1 MKKLSKSKFRTGLDC
16 PNKLYFLSKG
26 NLYYNKKIDDPF
38 LESLAQ
44 GGFQVEE
51 LARLHYPEGRFIEA
65 HPGDYEA
72 SIVETHPLIESH
84 ENIAIYEAAFEYDGY
99 YVRSD
104 VVVKEGNDVKL
115 IEVKAKSYDPNNDYE
130 FIGKRGAITS
140 QWKPY
145 LFDLAYQYYVASNA
159 YPNLRITSYLMLA
172 DKSKEAQ
179 IEGLN
184 QLFRIPSKDQ
194 GNQRFDIERKVHSL
208 EDVGD
213 SVLSEKNVQPIIDD
227 IISGKY
233 KYHENLSFKEAIDLL
248 KQVYFEEKYPNWP
261 TDFSTCKK
269 CEFRA
274 DQSDVPMGQ
283 ELGYLKCFKTQHQWT
298 DSCCTKPSAFEVWNY
313 QGKNLIE
320 ENRLF
325 IEDLEEQDFKVE
337 PKAGQISS
345 SERRWIQVEK
355 RKNCDDSIYCLE
367 EELGDEMNQWK
378 YPLHFIDFETSSVA
392 LPFFKGGRPYEQV
405 AFQFSHHKVLEN
417 GTITHQTEFIDAV
430 PGHFPNFEF
439 ARALK
444 RALEEDY
451 GSIFMFATHENS
463 VLNAIINQLRA
474 SNELDKDQ
482 LITFLKSITKST
494 ANNAESWKG
503 DRMMI
508 DLRDIVLKYYYNPLT
523 KGSNSIK
530 DLLPAVLESDKELQ
544 SRYAKSIGELG
555 ISSLNFDSNHI
566 WITKEKGKVINPY
579 KMLPPLFD
587 SWNSNEKDIL
597 ISGISDIANGGEAM
611 TAYAKLQYVDMTD
624 QEREELVSGLKK
636 YCELDTLA
644 MVMLWEHFKRVAK

>member
-1 MKKLSKSKFRTGLDC
+1 M
-16 PNKLYFLSKG
+16 
-26 NLYYNKKIDDPF
+26 
-38 LESLAQ
+38 AQ

-72 SIVETHPLIESH
+72 SVAETHPLIEGH

-104 VVVKEGNDVKL
+104 VVVKQGDHVKL
-115 IEVKAKSYDPNNDYE
+115 IEVKAKSYDPNDDYE
-130 FIGKRGAITS
+130 FIGKRSALTS
-140 QWKPY
+140 EWKPY

-159 YPNLRITSYLMLA
+159 YPNLKITSYLMLA

-261 TDFSTCKK
+261 TNFSVCKK

-274 DQSDVPMGQ
+274 DQSDVPEGQ

-355 RKNCDDSIYCLE
+355 RKNCDDSIYCLN
-367 EELGDEMNQWK
+367 EELRDAMNQWK

-417 GTITHQTEFIDAV
+417 GTITHQTEFIDAE

-439 ARALK
+439 ARSLKLALG
-444 RALEEDY
+444 EDN

-463 VLNAIINQLRA
+463 VLNAIINQLRL
-474 SNELDKDQ
+474 SKESDKDQ
-482 LITFLKSITKST
+482 LMSFLKSITKPT
-494 ANNAESWKG
+494 ANNTESWKG
-503 DRMMI
+503 DRVMI
-508 DLRDIVLKYYYNPLT
+508 DLREIVLKYYYNPLT

-530 DLLPAVLESDKELQ
+530 DLLPAVLESDNDLQ
-544 SRYAKSIGELG
+544 ARYAKSIGELG
-555 ISSLNFDSNHI
+555 INSLNFDSNHI
-566 WITKEKGKVINPY
+566 WITKEKGKVVNPY
-579 KMLPPLFD
+579 KMLPPLFEN
-587 SWNSNEKDIL
+587 WNSKEKDIL

-624 QEREELVSGLKK
+624 KEREELVSGLKK

-644 MVMLWEHFKRVAK
+644 MVMLWEHLKVVVK

>member
-1 MKKLSKSKFRTGLDC
+1 MKKLSKSKFRTGIDC

-51 LARLHYPEGRFIEA
+51 LARLHYPDGRFIEA

-72 SIVETHPLIESH
+72 SVAETHPLIESH

-104 VVVKEGNDVKL
+104 VVVKKGEHVKL

-130 FIGKRGAITS
+130 FIGKRGALTS

-159 YPNLRITSYLMLA
+159 YPNLKITSYLMLA

-179 IEGLN
+179 VEGLN
-184 QLFRIPSKDQ
+184 QLFRIPSKEE

-233 KYHENLSFKEAIDLL
+233 KYHKNLSFKEAIDLL
-248 KQVYFEEKYPNWP
+248 KQVYFKEEYPNWP
-261 TDFSTCKK
+261 TNFSACKK

-274 DQSDVPMGQ
+274 DQSDVPEGQ

-298 DSCCTKPSAFEVWNY
+298 DSCCTKPSAFEVWNF

-355 RKNCDDSIYCLE
+355 RKNGDNSIYCLN
-367 EELGDEMNQWK
+367 EELRDEMKQWK

-417 GTITHQTEFIDAV
+417 RTITHQNEFIDAE

-439 ARALK
+439 ARYLK
-444 RALEEDY
+444 RALEEDN

-463 VLNAIINQLRA
+463 VLNAIINQLRL
-474 SNELDKDQ
+474 SKESDKDQ
-482 LITFLKSITKST
+482 LISFLKSITKST
-494 ANNAESWKG
+494 ANNTESWKG
-503 DRMMI
+503 DRVMI
-508 DLRDIVLKYYYNPLT
+508 DFRDIVLKYYYNPLT

-530 DLLPAVLESDKELQ
+530 DLLPAVLESDNHLQ
-544 SRYAKSIGELG
+544 TRYAKSIGELG
-555 ISSLNFDSNHI
+555 ISSLNFDSKHI
-566 WITKEKGKVINPY
+566 WITKEKGKVDNPY
-579 KMLPPLFD
+579 KMLPPLFEN
-587 SWNSNEKDIL
+587 WNSNEKDIL

-611 TAYAKLQYVDMTD
+611 TAYAKLQYVDMTGK
-624 QEREELVSGLKK
+624 EREELVFGLKK

-644 MVMLWEHFKRVAK
+644 MVMIWEHLKGLVK

>member
-1 MKKLSKSKFRTGLDC
+1 MKKLSKSKFRTGIDC

-51 LARLHYPEGRFIEA
+51 LARLHYPDGRFIEA

-72 SIVETHPLIESH
+72 SVAETHPLIESH

-104 VVVKEGNDVKL
+104 VVVKKGEHVKL

-130 FIGKRGAITS
+130 FIGKRGALTS

-159 YPNLRITSYLMLA
+159 YPNLKITSYLMLA

-179 IEGLN
+179 VEGLN
-184 QLFRIPSKDQ
+184 QLFRIPSKEE

-233 KYHENLSFKEAIDLL
+233 KYHKNLSFKEAIDLL
-248 KQVYFEEKYPNWP
+248 KQVYFKEEYPNWP
-261 TDFSTCKK
+261 TNFSACKK

-274 DQSDVPMGQ
+274 DQSDVPEGQ
-283 ELGYLKCFKTQHQWT
+283 ERGYLKCFKTQHQWT
-298 DSCCTKPSAFEVWNY
+298 DSCCTKPSAFEVWNF

-355 RKNCDDSIYCLE
+355 RKNGDNSIYCLN
-367 EELGDEMNQWK
+367 EELRDEIKQWK

-417 GTITHQTEFIDAV
+417 GTITHQNEFIDAE

-439 ARALK
+439 ARSLK
-444 RALEEDY
+444 RALEEDN

-463 VLNAIINQLRA
+463 VLNAIINQLRL
-474 SNELDKDQ
+474 SKESDKDQ
-482 LITFLKSITKST
+482 LMSFLKSITKST
-494 ANNAESWKG
+494 ANNTESWKG
-503 DRMMI
+503 DRVMI
-508 DLRDIVLKYYYNPLT
+508 DFRDIVLKYYYNPLT

-530 DLLPAVLESDKELQ
+530 DLLPAVLESDNHLQ
-544 SRYAKSIGELG
+544 TRYAKSIGELG
-555 ISSLNFDSNHI
+555 ISSLNFDSKHI
-566 WITKEKGKVINPY
+566 WITKEKGKVDNPY
-579 KMLPPLFD
+579 KMLPPLFEN
-587 SWNSNEKDIL
+587 WNSNEKDIL

-611 TAYAKLQYVDMTD
+611 TAYAKLQYVDMTGK
-624 QEREELVSGLKK
+624 EREELVFGLKK

-644 MVMLWEHFKRVAK
+644 MVMIWEHLKGLVK

>member
-1 MKKLSKSKFRTGLDC
+1 MKKLSKSKFRTGIDC

-51 LARLHYPEGRFIEA
+51 LARLHYPDGRFIEA

-72 SIVETHPLIESH
+72 SVAETHPLIESH
-84 ENIAIYEAAFEYDGY
+84 ENIAIYEAAFEYDGC

-104 VVVKEGNDVKL
+104 VVVKKGEHIKL

-130 FIGKRGAITS
+130 FIGKRGALTS

-159 YPNLRITSYLMLA
+159 YPNLKITSYLMLA

-179 IEGLN
+179 VEGLN
-184 QLFRIPSKDQ
+184 QLFRIPSKEE

-233 KYHENLSFKEAIDLL
+233 KYHKNLSFKEAIDLL
-248 KQVYFEEKYPNWP
+248 KQVYFKEEYPNWP
-261 TDFSTCKK
+261 TNFSACKK

-274 DQSDVPMGQ
+274 DQSDVPEGQ
-283 ELGYLKCFKTQHQWT
+283 ERGYLKCFKTQHQWT
-298 DSCCTKPSAFEVWNY
+298 DSCCTKPSAFEVWNF

-355 RKNCDDSIYCLE
+355 RKNGDNSIYCLN
-367 EELGDEMNQWK
+367 EELRDEIKQWK

-417 GTITHQTEFIDAV
+417 GTITHQNEFIDAE

-439 ARALK
+439 ARSLK
-444 RALEEDY
+444 RALEEDN

-463 VLNAIINQLRA
+463 VLNAIINQLRL
-474 SNELDKDQ
+474 SKESDKDQ
-482 LITFLKSITKST
+482 LMSFLKSITKST
-494 ANNAESWKG
+494 ANNTESWKG
-503 DRMMI
+503 DRVMI
-508 DLRDIVLKYYYNPLT
+508 DFRDIVLKYYYNPLT

-530 DLLPAVLESDKELQ
+530 DLLPAVLESDNHLQ
-544 SRYAKSIGELG
+544 TRYAKSIGELG
-555 ISSLNFDSNHI
+555 ISSLNFDSKHI
-566 WITKEKGKVINPY
+566 WITKEKGKVDNPY
-579 KMLPPLFD
+579 KMLPPLFEN
-587 SWNSNEKDIL
+587 WNSNEKDIL

-611 TAYAKLQYVDMTD
+611 TAYAKLQYVDMTGK
-624 QEREELVSGLKK
+624 EREELVFGLKK

-644 MVMLWEHFKRVAK
+644 MVMIWEHLKGLVK

>member
-1 MKKLSKSKFRTGLDC
+1 MKKLSKSKFRTGIDC

-84 ENIAIYEAAFEYDGY
+84 ENIVIYEAAFEYDGY

-104 VVVKEGNDVKL
+104 VVVKGGNDLKL

-130 FIGKRGAITS
+130 FIGKRGAITT

-145 LFDLAYQYYVASNA
+145 LFDLAFQYYVASNA
-159 YPNLRITSYLMLA
+159 YPNLKITSYLMLA
-172 DKSKEAQ
+172 DKSKESQ
-179 IEGLN
+179 IDGLN

-248 KQVYFEEKYPNWP
+248 KQVYFEENYPNWP

-269 CEFRA
+269 CEYRS
-274 DQSDVPMGQ
+274 DQSDIPVGQ

-298 DSCCTKPSAFEVWNY
+298 DSCFTKPNAFEVWNY

-355 RKNCDDSIYCLE
+355 RKNCDNSIYCLK

-417 GTITHQTEFIDAV
+417 GTITHQTEFIDAE

-444 RALEEDY
+444 QALEENN

-463 VLNAIINQLRA
+463 ILNAIINQLLL
-474 SNELDKDQ
+474 SKESDKVQ

-503 DRMMI
+503 DRLMI
-508 DLRDIVLKYYYNPLT
+508 DLRDIILKYYYNPLT
-523 KGSNSIK
+523 KGSNSI
-530 DLLPAVLESDKELQ
+530 P
-544 SRYAKSIGELG
+544 
-555 ISSLNFDSNHI
+555 
-566 WITKEKGKVINPY
+566 
-579 KMLPPLFD
+579 
-587 SWNSNEKDIL
+587 
-597 ISGISDIANGGEAM
+597 
-611 TAYAKLQYVDMTD
+611 
-624 QEREELVSGLKK
+624 
-636 YCELDTLA
+636 
-644 MVMLWEHFKRVAK
+644 